1 MCLRLKTVRLS
12 NSYCGMEAQFV
23 KTGCF
28 FDFTFIMFDVLI
40 NEGLRF

>member
-1 MCLRLKTVRLS
+1 MPKVKDSEIKQFLLWHGST
-12 NSYCGMEAQFV
+12 QFV